1 MLEVGYLPLFSRKY
15 RSPFPIGLFDMK
27 FLGLIVEL
35 CRYCVGDPATTLASP
50 LGQPVAQIFYNVM
63 GKAGG
68 VFFTVAAFIILN
80 FTGITAIQAGA
91 RTVWAFSRDEMLPL
105 SRVWY
110 IINTTTRTPIY
121 AVW

>member
-1 MLEVGYLPLFSRKY
+1 MLEAGFSPLFSRKCQNL
-15 RSPFPIGLFDMK
+15 RAVAVLKAKFARLIRGLF
-27 FLGLIVEL
+27 
-35 CRYCVGDPATTLASP
+35 RYCSGDPATTLTSP
-50 LGQPVAQIFYNVM
+50 IGQPVAQIFYDNI
-63 GKAGG
+63 GQAGG

-110 IINTTTRTPIY
+110 IINGKTRTPIY